1 MLMES
6 KKWNGY
12 GVTEALELRCL
23 SPESIE
29 KTQLTFLRKHLL
41 HAAQIPFYTERL
53 RGTEIVSGSETDLS
67 EFLQSLPLTSR
78 VDLDQHHDQFGLT
91 DFKPIHDVALT
102 SGTTGNSVV
111 VPYTESDLE
120 RLAFNEAISFYS
132 AGVRKNTKVLLT
144 VTLDRCFIAGLAY
157 YSGVT
162 FLGGTAIRS
171 GPGQP
176 ARQWDVINRLHPDV
190 IVGVPTFLLELG
202 RWGQQ
207 NNINV
212 AGSSVKTII
221 TIGEPARKP
230 DCTPTP
236 VGLEIENIWQ
246 AKIYSSYGATEF
258 ETAFGE
264 CSAGHVGHVH
274 PELMIAEIIDDNGN
288 VVKGGERG
296 EVVVTPLG
304 VEGFPLV
311 RFRTG
316 DISRMYSSPCSCGW
330 NTKRL
335 GPIEGRLAQRLK
347 YRGTTIYP
355 ESIFHVLQDL
365 DSITG
370 SYVEVRDTTDGADD
384 VIVVV
389 GSDDGRLDKKEIE
402 SLLQARL
409 RVIPAVQV
417 KTSREVVETMTVE
430 GGRKPKKFFDF
441 RKIK

>member
-1 MLMES
+1 MAC
-6 KKWNGY
+6 KKWNGH
-12 GVTEALELRCL
+12 GLAEAKELRSS

-29 KTQLTFLRKHLL
+29 KTQLTTLRKHLL
-41 HAAQIPFYTERL
+41 HAAKTPFYNQL
-53 RGTEIVSGSETDLS
+53 LETS
-67 EFLQSLPLTSR
+67 EFVSNSEIGLDEILQSLPLTSR
-78 VDLDQHHDQFGLT
+78 VDLDLHHEQFGLT
-91 DFKPIHDVALT
+91 HFKPIHDVALT

-111 VPYTESDLE
+111 VPYTESDLT

-132 AGVRKNTKVLLT
+132 AGVRQNSKVLLT

-162 FLGGTAIRS
+162 FLGATAIRS

-176 ARQWDVINRLHPDV
+176 ARQWEVINRLQPDV

-202 RWGQQ
+202 RWGQN
-207 NNINV
+207 NNIDV
-212 AGSSVKTII
+212 AASSVKSII
-221 TIGEPARKP
+221 TIGEPARRP
-230 DCTPTP
+230 DCSPTP
-236 VGLEIENIWQ
+236 VGMEIENLWR
-246 AKIYSSYGATEF
+246 AGIYSSYGATEF

-264 CSAGHVGHVH
+264 CSAGQGGHVH
-274 PELMIAEIIDDNGN
+274 PELMIAEIVDDNGN
-288 VVKGGERG
+288 VVADGERG

-316 DISRMYSSPCSCGW
+316 DIARMYSSPCSCGW

-347 YRGTTIYP
+347 YRGTTMYP

-365 DSITG
+365 QGVSA
-370 SYVEVRDTTDGADD
+370 SYVEVRSSADGADD
-384 VIVVV
+384 VVVIV
-389 GSDDGRLDKKEIE
+389 GSDDGGLDKKDIE

-409 RVIPAVQV
+409 RVIPAVQI
-417 KTSREVVETMTVE
+417 KTSKEVLNTMNVT
-430 GGRKPKKFFDF
+430 GGHKPKKFFDY
-441 RKIK
+441 RLP